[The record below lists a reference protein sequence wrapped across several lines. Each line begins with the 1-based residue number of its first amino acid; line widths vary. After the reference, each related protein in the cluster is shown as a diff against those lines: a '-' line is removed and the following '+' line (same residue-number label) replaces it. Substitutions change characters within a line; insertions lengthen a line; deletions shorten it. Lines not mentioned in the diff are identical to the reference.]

1 MLFILRKILIES
13 LAPPTPTMADL
24 LGEDETVI
32 NPFYMKQLLEYG
44 IRLGQDPKG
53 KEATQE
59 FLEEDAQVSHL
70 TYVWHQ
76 NRSNSFSLATGKRA
90 ALSCC

>member
-1 MLFILRKILIES
+1 
-13 LAPPTPTMADL
+13 
-24 LGEDETVI
+24 
-32 NPFYMKQLLEYG
+32 MKQLLEYG

-59 FLEEDAQVSHL
+59 FLEEDAQVSHP
-70 TYVWHQ
+70 TYVWH
-76 NRSNSFSLATGKRA
+76 RHWSDSFSLATGKRT